1 MRPVLR
7 LVRRFFRFEV
17 DLWVSLAR
25 AITRKPDIAGG
36 TPIRYAGAM
45 SAILWAFVVVSA
57 VEIPAV
63 HLIIPWAP
71 VRLAALALGI
81 WGLLWMLGLLAAHHV
96 YPHVLTPDYLRVRYL
111 RRTELAI
118 PLSALR
124 AVRPDM
130 RGYDE
135 SKTLHRTANG
145 TIALPVGSSTN
156 IRVQLAAP
164 QTFSTPQGDL
174 TSSTIAFWAD
184 DPQTAIGAIKAA
196 IVKQHSEA

>member
-25 AITRKPDIAGG
+25 AIARKPETAGG

-81 WGLLWMLGLLAAHHV
+81 WGLLWMLGLLAAHHA
-96 YPHVLTPDYLRVRYL
+96 YPHVLTSEHLRLRYL
-111 RRTELAI
+111 RRTELTI

-135 SKTLHRTANG
+135 SKSLHRTANG
-145 TIALPVGSSTN
+145 TLALPVGSSTN
-156 IRVQLAAP
+156 IRLELAAP
-164 QTFSTPQGDL
+164 HTFSTPQGDL

-184 DPQTAIGAIKAA
+184 DPHTAIGAIKA
-196 IVKQHSEA
+196 VRVNQHSEA

>member
-1 MRPVLR
+1 
-7 LVRRFFRFEV
+7 
-17 DLWVSLAR
+17 
-25 AITRKPDIAGG
+25 
-36 TPIRYAGAM
+36 M

-63 HLIIPWAP
+63 HLIIPWIP
-71 VRLAALALGI
+71 VRFAALALGI

-96 YPHVLTPDYLRVRYL
+96 YPHVLTADRLRVRYL

-118 PLSALR
+118 PLAAVR
-124 AVRPDM
+124 AVRPDI

-156 IRVQLAAP
+156 IRLELATAH
-164 QTFSTPQGDL
+164 TFPTPQGDL

-184 DPQTAIGAIKAA
+184 DPHTAISAIKAA
-196 IVKQHSEA
+196 IPKQHSEA